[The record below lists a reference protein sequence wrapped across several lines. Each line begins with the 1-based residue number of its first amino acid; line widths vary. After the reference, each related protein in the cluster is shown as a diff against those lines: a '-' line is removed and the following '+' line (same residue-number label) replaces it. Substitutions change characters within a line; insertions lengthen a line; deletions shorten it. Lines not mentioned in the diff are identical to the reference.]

1 MTLEWKSAVILVAA
15 LVLGSCAAPSAGPQ
29 LEAPASPTAE
39 PSKPA
44 FKKKPRLNGRGKIA
58 SISLEEFFALHQ
70 SGKLLLFDARP
81 AFIYQMGH
89 VPGAINLTKHNC
101 DQKIHDRE
109 SMIKSAL
116 AEGKT
121 IVVYCTGVMCPDARA
136 VAMHLSGFGYPSS
149 IFSGGWDAWSEAGMP
164 VE

>member
-1 MTLEWKSAVILVAA
+1 MTVTWKSAVTLVAA
-15 LVLGSCAAPSAGPQ
+15 LVLGSCATPSVGPQ
-29 LEAPASPTAE
+29 VEAPAGPVAESP
-39 PSKPA
+39 KPA
-44 FKKKPRLNGRGKIA
+44 FKKKPRLNGRGEIS

-81 AFIYQMGH
+81 GFIYQISH

-109 SMIKSAL
+109 AMIKSAL
-116 AEGKT
+116 AGGKT
-121 IVVYCTGVMCPDARA
+121 IVVYCTGIMCPDARA

-149 IFSGGWDAWSEAGMP
+149 IFSGGWDAWTDAGMP